1 MEFDQFKLTVR
12 IDKSSVQEII
22 QQTVPKRVVFNAPDG
37 LLRETRLLAQELES
51 NFGLQAIVIAD
62 PTYGSCDT
70 VDLDAQRLGADIAF
84 HVGHNVTVKKFGK
97 ITYSIDAT
105 DDVSFSNVAKKAS
118 ELLIGKRVKTIGLAT
133 FAQHVAELPKVS
145 KILEE
150 NGISAL
156 VGKGMGQLH
165 DGQIFGCEFYPAF
178 NIRDKVDAMLLLGQ
192 SMFHALGL
200 SLSSGKPTF
209 LLDPYLDEVVDV
221 SSLAEE
227 RLKKA
232 VLSIY
237 KAREASRFGVI
248 IGLKEGQMMTEQSVR
263 LKKEL
268 ERFGKSVQLIAL
280 REITPDRINTMTDIE
295 AFVQTGCP
303 RISVDGYN
311 FGKPV
316 LSVPQTDALL
326 KLFAGEEV
334 KMDLFERKH
343 WL

>member
-1 MEFDQFKLTVR
+1 MAIK
-12 IDKSSVQEII
+12 IDRSAVETI
-22 QQTVPKRVVFNAPDG
+22 VEENHPKRVVFNAPDG
-37 LLRETRLLAQELES
+37 LLRETRAIAQELES
-51 NFGLQAIVIAD
+51 SHGLQAIVIAD

-70 VDLDAQRLGADIAF
+70 VDVDAQRLGADLAF

-97 ITYSIDAT
+97 ITYSIDAK
-105 DDVSFSNVAKKAS
+105 DDVSFARVAESAS
-118 ELLIGKRVKTIGLAT
+118 EVLRSKGLKRAGLAT
-133 FAQHVAELPKVS
+133 FAQHLDELKTVTEV
-145 KILEE
+145 LEK

-156 VGKGMGQLH
+156 VGKGLGQLH
-165 DGQIFGCEFYPAF
+165 DGQIFGCEFYPAY
-178 NIRDKVDAMLLLGQ
+178 NIRENVDVMLLLGQ

-200 SLSSGKPTF
+200 CLSTGKPTYM
-209 LLDPYLDEVVDV
+209 LDPYMNEVIDV
-221 SSLAEE
+221 GNTAEE

-232 VLSIY
+232 VLSVY
-237 KAREASRFGVI
+237 KARDASRFGVI
-248 IGLKEGQMMTEQSVR
+248 IGLKEGQMMTDQSVK

-268 ERFGKSVQLIAL
+268 ESFGKIVQLIAL
-280 REITPDRINTMTDIE
+280 REITSDRINAMSDIE

-326 KLFAGEEV
+326 KLLSGREV
-334 KMDLFERKH
+334 SMEMFERKH

>member
-1 MEFDQFKLTVR
+1 MTIR
-12 IDKSSVQEII
+12 IDRPAIEELVQ
-22 QQTVPKRVVFNAPDG
+22 QNRPKRVVFNAPDG
-37 LLRETRLLAQELES
+37 LLRETRSVAQDLE
-51 NFGLQAIVIAD
+51 NRYGLQAIVIAD

-70 VDLDAQRLGADIAF
+70 VDLDAQRLGADLAF
-84 HVGHNVTVKKFGK
+84 HIGHNVTIKKFGK

-105 DDVSFSNVAKKAS
+105 DDVSFATVAKKAV
-118 ELLIGKRVKTIGLAT
+118 ELLKEKGARRAGLAT
-133 FAQHVAELPKVS
+133 FAQHTAELSKVAQMM
-145 KILEE
+145 EE
-150 NGISAL
+150 NGITAL
-156 VGKGMGQLH
+156 VGKGGGQLH

-178 NIRDKVDAMLLLGQ
+178 NIREKVDVMLLLGP

-200 SLSSGKPTF
+200 CLSTGKPTYM
-209 LLDPYLDEVVDV
+209 LDPYQDEVIDV
-221 SSLAEE
+221 NEVAEE

-232 VLSIY
+232 ILSVY
-237 KAREASRFGVI
+237 KARDASKFGVI
-248 IGLKEGQMMTEQSVR
+248 IGLKEGQIMTDQSLR

-268 ERFGKSVQLIAL
+268 ESRGKSVQLIAL
-280 REITPDRINTMTDIE
+280 REITTDRINAMTDIE

-326 KLFAGEEV
+326 KLLSGKEV
-334 KMDLFERKH
+334 SMEMFQTKH